1 MASIWNPWAKH
12 DQLAPTWAPVW
23 SKTVQFGT
31 RLAPLGQLGA
41 NATQTCIF
49 LPLFPMFFGFDGVRG
64 ARPCCQHSACD
75 PTSAPA
81 PPAPPTQDQVA
92 HPKPNLRPNVPKSSH
107 VGHQLGSSWSQLA
120 RVRRKLHPS
129 WAKVGS
135 CLAQLKAKYGQVWPQ
150 SGFWLGQ
157 VGPFLSSPSNWVR
170 AVLAAK
176 RLEYIPPRHIT
187 SCLACRWV
195 MPSMPGNQLWWCKE
209 T

>member
-49 LPLFPMFFGFDGVRG
+49 YRYFQCFLALMGFVVQGLVANIRLVL
-64 ARPCCQHSACD
+64 D
-75 PTSAPA
+75 PTSA
-81 PPAPPTQDQVA
+81 PAPPTQDQVA